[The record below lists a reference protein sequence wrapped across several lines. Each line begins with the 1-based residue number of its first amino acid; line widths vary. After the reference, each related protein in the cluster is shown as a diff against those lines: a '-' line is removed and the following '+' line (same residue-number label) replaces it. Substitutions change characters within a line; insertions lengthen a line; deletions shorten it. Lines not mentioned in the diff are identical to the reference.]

1 MAVAQ
6 STRILSK
13 SASTTSEDATEEKEG
28 LGLFSKVIQCLLEL
42 CYEPAK
48 ELCVSTLNLCLYVN
62 VVYSYIDTLVHAKG
76 GRSTRPCT

>member
-6 STRILSK
+6 STRLPSEC
-13 SASTTSEDATEEKEG
+13 ASTTSEDTTEEKEE

-48 ELCVSTLNLCLYVN
+48 ELCVSTLNLDLYVN
-62 VVYSYIDTLVHAKG
+62 VVYA
-76 GRSTRPCT
+76 